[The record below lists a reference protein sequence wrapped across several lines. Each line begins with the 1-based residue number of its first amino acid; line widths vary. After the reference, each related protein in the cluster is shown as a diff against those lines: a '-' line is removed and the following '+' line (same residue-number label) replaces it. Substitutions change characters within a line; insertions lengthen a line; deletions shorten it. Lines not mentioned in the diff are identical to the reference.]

1 MWLLHGGSSFATMTL
16 NYAAQAFLP
25 WHCLRR
31 RSGAHNA
38 SVYTLIS

>member
-1 MWLLHGGSSFATMTL
+1 MTVVHASL
-16 NYAAQAFLP
+16 AFLP

-38 SVYTLIS
+38 SVYTLLS